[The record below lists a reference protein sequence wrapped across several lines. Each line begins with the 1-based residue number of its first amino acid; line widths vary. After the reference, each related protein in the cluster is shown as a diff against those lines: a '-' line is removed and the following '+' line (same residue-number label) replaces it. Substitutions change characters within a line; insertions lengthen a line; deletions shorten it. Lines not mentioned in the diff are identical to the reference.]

1 MNKIKKIAGI
11 YIRVST
17 TDQVREGFS
26 LPEQKERLEALCK
39 YKGYQIY
46 KYYEDAGISAKTGN
60 KRPAFDEM
68 MEDVKQGKINTI
80 VALKLDRINRS
91 VYDWENVTKI
101 TEEYNCDI
109 VCANEEIDTS
119 TANGKMIARLLM
131 SVSQNEIERTGER
144 TKIGLAGAIK
154 IGNIPSQTPLGF
166 KRDNKKLVPNPLTKD
181 IIVRMYQL
189 YFEGNSYQ
197 KIKNIFNEEQVNN
210 KTNWND
216 STIKAMI
223 ENEVYKGDY
232 VHGKRGKN
240 PIYYENVVEP
250 IVSKK
255 MWDNCQVQKKIN
267 SRSYKRTLTYLFLQ
281 KLKCPKCGRILG
293 GKATKKKNGLEYYYY
308 YCTDCKK
315 NIKEESIEESIIY
328 LLNDIFEYDA
338 VVNEFFLPVLKNKI
352 QNPKEEYQKEIV
364 NQQNKLERIKK
375 AYINGSF
382 ELEEYD
388 KERLIIENNI
398 KDLTAK
404 LVENEQIKE
413 LTFTKE
419 DILIKRD
426 IDFINK
432 IKLPILFNEWV
443 ETWKD
448 LDREQQAK
456 IIMNYVDDVTLKLGK
471 YKTYEVE
478 TVNFRSTFFKEYKEL
493 FDKGLIDH
501 KIDMQLGAI
510 RTKVRYSEYQ
520 PLKNVMEYLYRL
532 NDYYEVS
539 FYKGMFNQ
547 ITGKYDYPFL
557 DFTKNTIVRV
567 FPTEPRTDEKEE
579 IGMATIYVSR
589 DDSGIRNHDYKE
601 LFDSI
606 PASVED
612 LIK

>member
-1 MNKIKKIAGI
+1 MNNEKKIAGI

-39 YKGYQIY
+39 YKGYEIY
-46 KYYEDAGISAKTGN
+46 KFYEDAGISAKN
-60 KRPAFDEM
+60 IESRPAFNELL
-68 MEDVKQGKINTI
+68 EDMKAKKVNTM
-80 VALKLDRINRS
+80 VAMKLDRVTRS
-91 VYDWENVTKI
+91 VYDWENLMKFLEENDCYIDCACDEISTTSANSKLVT
-101 TEEYNCDI
+101 
-109 VCANEEIDTS
+109 
-119 TANGKMIARLLM
+119 RLLM
-131 SVSQNEIERTGER
+131 SVSQNEIERTSER
-144 TKIGLAGAIK
+144 TKVGLAGAIK
-154 IGNIPSQTPLGF
+154 VGNIPSQTPLGF
-166 KRDNKKLVPNPLTKD
+166 KRDNKKLVPDPLTKD
-181 IIVRMYQL
+181 IIIRMYQL

-216 STIKAMI
+216 STIKAML

-250 IVSKK
+250 IVSKE
-255 MWDNCQVQKKIN
+255 MWENCQVQKKIN
-267 SRSYKRTLTYLFLQ
+267 SRSYQRTLTYLFLQ
-281 KLKCPKCGRILG
+281 KLKCPKCNRILG

-315 NIKEESIEESIIY
+315 NIKEESIEQSIIY

-338 VVNEFFLPVLKNKI
+338 VVNEFFLPVLKSKI
-352 QNPKEEYQKEIV
+352 QNPKEEYQKEII
-364 NQQNKLERIKK
+364 NQQSKLERIKK

-388 KERLIIENNI
+388 KERIIIEDNINNL
-398 KDLTAK
+398 KSK
-404 LVENEQIKE
+404 LIENEQVKE

-426 IDFINK
+426 IDFINR
-432 IKLPILFNEWV
+432 IKLPFLFNEWV

-448 LDREQQAK
+448 LEREQQAK
-456 IIMNYVDDVTLKLGK
+456 IIMNYIDDISLKVGRNNS
-471 YKTYEVE
+471 YQVE
-478 TVNFRSTFFKEYKEL
+478 KVNFRSTFFKEYKEL
-493 FDKGLIDH
+493 FDNGLIDS
-501 KIDMQLGAI
+501 KIDMQIGAI

-520 PLKNVMEYLYRL
+520 PIKNVMEHLYRL

-547 ITGKYDYPFL
+547 ITGEYDYPFFK
-557 DFTKNTIVRV
+557 DTSIVRM
-567 FPTEPRTDEKEE
+567 FPTEPRTSDKEE
-579 IGMATIYVSR
+579 IGMATLYVSS
-589 DDSGIRNHDYKE
+589 DDNGIRNHNYLE

-606 PASVED
+606 PADIND